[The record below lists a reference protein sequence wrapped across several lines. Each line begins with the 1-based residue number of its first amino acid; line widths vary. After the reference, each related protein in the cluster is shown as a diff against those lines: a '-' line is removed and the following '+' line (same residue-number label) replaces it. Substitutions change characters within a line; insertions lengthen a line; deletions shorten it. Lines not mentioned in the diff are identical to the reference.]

1 MYIISNLLS
10 GIIGAFL
17 INYINKKYKIWKYQE
32 NLIDQLEYFN
42 NLFQGETGFPAGIVP
57 KGAWIV
63 DKSYINTIKY
73 FNLTS
78 SEQSIIL
85 SYFSFIE
92 NLKYEYVKRKL
103 TIWSV
108 YEIKH
113 ENSEFSMYTNLNSK
127 IELIIEKLKRQQL
140 NNFFIKKLIADK

>member
-32 NLIDQLEYFN
+32 NLIDQLEYFT
-42 NLFQGETGFPAGIVP
+42 NLFQGETGFPAGTVL
-57 KGAWIV
+57 KWAWIV

-73 FNLTS
+73 FKLTS
-78 SEQSIIL
+78 SERSIIL
-85 SYFSFIE
+85 SYFGFIE
-92 NLKYEYVKRKL
+92 NLKYEYVKRNL

-108 YEIKH
+108 YGIKH
-113 ENSEFSMYTNLNSK
+113 ENNEFSMYTDLNPK
-127 IELIIEKLKRQQL
+127 IESIIKKLKKQQR